1 MFFQKDLETM
11 PRKELEALQL
21 ERLKWVVDY
30 CYRNVPFYQK
40 RLDQCGVTADKIKQ
54 LSDGWTV
61 KTKDG
66 GLAAHFEH
74 SNAILKDRTEIM
86 TRFWDDPDFDPETF
100 SLK

>member
-1 MFFQKDLETM
+1 M

-54 LSDGWTV
+54 LSDVEYIPFT
-61 KTKDG
+61 TKEDIRDNYPKFVLRTDDFAG
-66 GLAAHFEH
+66 GNYEGIQTMHVA
-74 SNAILKDRTEIM
+74 
-86 TRFWDDPDFDPETF
+86 DFLLSDMF
-100 SLK
+100 

>member
-1 MFFQKDLETM
+1 MLCKICVKRAISGCLPGTPSFFCDQK
-11 PRKELEALQL
+11 KEA
-21 ERLKWVVDY
+21 KKSPAV
-30 CYRNVPFYQK
+30 
-40 RLDQCGVTADKIKQ
+40 
-54 LSDGWTV
+54 DGWTV

>member
-1 MFFQKDLETM
+1 MLPIIPSAFKLIV
-11 PRKELEALQL
+11 R
-21 ERLKWVVDY
+21 
-30 CYRNVPFYQK
+30 
-40 RLDQCGVTADKIKQ
+40 
-54 LSDGWTV
+54 TV

-74 SNAILKDRTEIM
+74 SNAILKDHTEIM